1 MRVVFIGA
9 RSGSPISVTVVANEL
24 PIIMSYIVFVR
35 LQLLIHTFISLSFQT
50 SESSPTNAR
59 EHFFPFGPETLEL
72 TRGDDQFANQDFPSP
87 FLFYGKNYTSFGVS
101 VEVILIVVMLMCI
114 QH

>member
-1 MRVVFIGA
+1 
-9 RSGSPISVTVVANEL
+9 
-24 PIIMSYIVFVR
+24 MSYIVFVR

-59 EHFFPFGPETLEL
+59 EHFFPFGPENVGTLEL
-72 TRGDDQFANQDFPSP
+72 TRGDEQFANRDFPSP
-87 FLFYGKNYTSFGVS
+87 FLFYGKSYTSFGVS
-101 VEVILIVVMLMCI
+101 VKVILIVVMLMCI